1 MAPTVAD
8 RLETSSR
15 QTFPLGLS
23 PNSRSWSFG
32 VSHSSPAMAPKD
44 SCRLMEAAAKGFA
57 SRIKNRAADSVV
69 GGSLSR

>member
-1 MAPTVAD
+1 
-8 RLETSSR
+8 
-15 QTFPLGLS
+15 
-23 PNSRSWSFG
+23 
-32 VSHSSPAMAPKD
+32 MAPKD